1 MAALPYS
8 GDNPTLGNLGGPAKV
23 MGSLAISGPDNSL
36 PMGVTLSLRAGAMT
50 VQNSIVLGGG
60 MVRTPIRRRATVTFI
75 K

>member
-50 VQNSIVLGGG
+50 AQNSMLGGG
-60 MVRTPIRRRATVTFI
+60 MVRTPIRRRATMTFI